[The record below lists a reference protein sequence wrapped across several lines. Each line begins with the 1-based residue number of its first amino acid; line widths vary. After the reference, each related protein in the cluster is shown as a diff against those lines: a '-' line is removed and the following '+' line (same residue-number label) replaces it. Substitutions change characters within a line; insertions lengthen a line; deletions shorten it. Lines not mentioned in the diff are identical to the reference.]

1 MEHVSSF
8 RFQWN
13 QFLGLVPFNFYHEKS
28 LCLSSHSLV
37 SYYYNIKKIGGC
49 MLDNL
54 LKKNPVLGVI
64 IYPLLG
70 LGAIWLGHYYSQSLS
85 LLEKTGGQ
93 LKVNTFVYIAYQL
106 GGIKLVMGFF
116 ILLALFF
123 FYLGYTYFKKLGNT
137 QK

>member
-1 MEHVSSF
+1 
-8 RFQWN
+8 
-13 QFLGLVPFNFYHEKS
+13 
-28 LCLSSHSLV
+28 
-37 SYYYNIKKIGGC
+37 

-54 LKKNPVLGVI
+54 LKKNPILGVI

-123 FYLGYTYFKKLGNT
+123 FYLGYTYFRNKYYAYTPTAAACLQFFSFLTGQPESTFYAKIKVLRFKKEMR
-137 QK
+137 